1 MKAARP
7 KSTQQQLF
15 GLGLIGAK
23 NRLSRNDPIADI
35 ALEIV

>member
-15 GLGLIGAK
+15 GQWLIGAK